1 MATSKFK
8 SMVMIKFQEINLFL
22 NFIDYFCDGD
32 KIEKHFM
39 RVILKMTPRHAFV
52 YQYRGYSLN
61 EAGRLGVRWMKV
73 NLPIFHA
80 FWGQI
85 FCPKTLDFHFP
96 VIFSVENSLANY
108 WSENKESQSSF
119 DLFELKRFMIFCLL
133 SQSVTRL
140 VTPLLATTMLES
152 FLWYIVT
159 CHFGHQLRKIFARLN
174 NRNFLSE
181 CLTSYFKRIDFQLN
195 IWTWKVIALLI

>member
-1 MATSKFK
+1 
-8 SMVMIKFQEINLFL
+8 MIKFQEINLFL

-108 WSENKESQSSF
+108 WSENNESKSAF
-119 DLFELKRFMIFCLL
+119 DLFELKNYELL
-133 SQSVTRL
+133 SPISVCYQASDSTLGDNNAREFSL
-140 VTPLLATTMLES
+140 IYRNMS
-152 FLWYIVT
+152 LWT
-159 CHFGHQLRKIFARLN
+159 QTEK
-174 NRNFLSE
+174 
-181 CLTSYFKRIDFQLN
+181 N
-195 IWTWKVIALLI
+195 ICKVE

>member
-22 NFIDYFCDGD
+22 NFIDYFCNGD

-39 RVILKMTPRHAFV
+39 RHRVILKMTPRHAFV

-85 FCPKTLDFHFP
+85 FCPKTLDFYLP
-96 VIFSVENSLANY
+96 VKDY
-108 WSENKESQSSF
+108 
-119 DLFELKRFMIFCLL
+119 FCR
-133 SQSVTRL
+133 T
-140 VTPLLATTMLES
+140 
-152 FLWYIVT
+152 
-159 CHFGHQLRKIFARLN
+159 H
-174 NRNFLSE
+174 
-181 CLTSYFKRIDFQLN
+181 
-195 IWTWKVIALLI
+195 LLIIGQKTMRARVPLICLS